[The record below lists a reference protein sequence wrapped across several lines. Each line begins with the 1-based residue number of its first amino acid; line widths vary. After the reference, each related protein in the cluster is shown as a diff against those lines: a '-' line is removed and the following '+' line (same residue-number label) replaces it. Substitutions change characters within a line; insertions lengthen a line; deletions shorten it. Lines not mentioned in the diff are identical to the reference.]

1 VTGVIATPLTTLW
14 RQRMT
19 WVILAFIAGLLA
31 WGALTFNRLV
41 RLRNQLRTAW
51 ADIDVQ
57 LHRRHDLVPALVAA
71 VRGYA
76 AHEQAALEAVA
87 QLRSRA
93 MDTATPTPQGRIES
107 QLEAAIGRVLALKE
121 AYPDLKA
128 SANFAQLQRD
138 LVAVEDQLQYAR
150 RFYNGAVRDYNDAI
164 QRVPDVLIARAFA
177 FLAGEFF
184 QAEAPAHSAP
194 EVQL

>member
-1 VTGVIATPLTTLW
+1 
-14 RQRMT
+14 MT

-93 MDTATPTPQGRIES
+93 MDTATPTSQGRIES